1 MTTITVPAG
10 TIVVGVDGSPASD
23 QAVSW
28 AADQA
33 ALERRSL
40 TLVHTI
46 GANAWVDQSGKEYDV
61 AMSVARTEGEAL
73 LNRSASVATHRAQQ
87 RTIHRVLRLGD
98 PRLVLLEL
106 SDEATMI
113 VLGSRGRGPVR
124 SMLLGSVGLTVTE
137 QASCPVVVLRPRHVG
152 TVRRGILVGVDG
164 TERSRAAIEFAY
176 RQASIRS
183 QPLTV
188 MLCFFDTLSWSVGT
202 VGPADDDES
211 AAPHR
216 LALMESVAGMTEK
229 FPDVDVTLTLH
240 RGPARDA
247 LIHAA
252 KTMDLVVV
260 GTHPHGHFAGLVQTD
275 VGRAVVEHAQS
286 VVAVVPDPR

>member
-1 MTTITVPAG
+1 MTVNTVPAG

-33 ALERRSL
+33 ALEHRQL
-40 TLVHTI
+40 TLVHSV
-46 GANAWVDQSGKEYDV
+46 GHNAWIDLPEYG
-61 AMSVARTEGEAL
+61 AAITVARTEGQTL
-73 LNRSASVATHRAQQ
+73 VDRSTAIVKRRAPSVAVQQ
-87 RTIHRVLRLGD
+87 VVRLGD
-98 PRLVLLEL
+98 PRVVLLEL
-106 SDEATMI
+106 SADASMI

-124 SMLLGSVGLTVTE
+124 SMMLGSVGLTVTE
-137 QASCPVVVLRPRHVG
+137 QASCPVVVLRPQHVG
-152 TVRRGILVGVDG
+152 TVRRGVLVGVDG

-188 MLCFFDTLSWSVGT
+188 MSCFFDTLSWAVGT

-211 AAPHR
+211 VAGYR
-216 LALMESVAGMTEK
+216 LALTESVAGMSEK
-229 FPDVDVTLTLH
+229 FPDVNVTLTLH
-240 RGPARDA
+240 RGQARDA
-247 LIHAA
+247 LVHAT

-260 GTHPHGHFAGLVQTD
+260 GTHPHGHLAGLVQSD
-275 VGRAVVEHAQS
+275 VGRGVVEHGHG
-286 VVAVVPDPR
+286 VVAVVPDPK